1 MKYTKSSISLVI
13 GYRPGS
19 DLHVAE
25 SNVAILYQNDMY
37 ERNIFRNGVF
47 ESSLKNIVKWHD
59 IYVIAQTVGI

>member
-13 GYRPGS
+13 GSGS